1 MKFAKLIILLLLA
14 GGSSIIYR
22 MRLFLTILCMLIV
35 FSPVWSRAELNQS
48 IDSEALEILKG
59 MSDYLSS
66 QQIFGLQAFENEE
79 VVLDDGQKIMSSR
92 EIRFQM
98 ARPNKFHAQI
108 NDGESELEMFN
119 DSSSFTLF
127 RKDLKYFATTTAPPS
142 LPEVFAKL
150 EDKLNIQVVAQDILR
165 DDSYK
170 FLLTS
175 VISGFVVGDALVHG
189 VLCTQLAFRLTDT
202 DMQIWITKDEQPLP
216 MKYVVTSRWI
226 TGAPQYTITFLD
238 WTSQDDI
245 DNTVFIFK
253 APKDAK
259 EITFAEDN

>member
-1 MKFAKLIILLLLA
+1 MI
-14 GGSSIIYR
+14 SR
-22 MRLFLTILCMLIV
+22 MCLFLTILCLFVV
-35 FSPVWSRAELNQS
+35 FSPAWSQAELNKA

-59 MSDYLSS
+59 MNDYLLS
-66 QQIFGLQAFENEE
+66 QQIVGFQAFENEE
-79 VVLDDGQKIMSSR
+79 VVLDDGQKIMASR

-98 ARPNKFHAQI
+98 ARPNKFHAKVK
-108 NDGESELEMFN
+108 DGVNELGMFN
-119 DSSSFTLF
+119 DGSSFTLF
-127 RKDLKYFATTTAPPS
+127 RRDLNFFATTNTPPA

-150 EDKLNIQVVAQDILR
+150 EEKLNIQVVAQDILR

-170 FLLTS
+170 FLLS
-175 VISGFVVGDALVHG
+175 LINSGFVVGDALVNG

-202 DMQIWITKDEQPLP
+202 DMQIWITKGQQALP

-238 WTSQDDI
+238 WTSQDNI
-245 DNTVFIFK
+245 DNAVFVFK

-259 EITFAEDN
+259 EIPFAEDN